1 MQAVNAGV
9 ATQHQKTALQQP
21 VSVTAPALATPTR
34 SVVDLGGSTSSVSP
48 IRGHSVSFLARTPA
62 VAGDSSRG
70 YVPGSPG
77 ADWTEEEVRVVQEKV
92 GLANNL
98 NNDFFVSQVRVMIH
112 PDKADSLYK
121 WNPRFPDIVNEV
133 YGMVWK
139 PEDPSNKHWYNHSF
153 TRAHPELAPTSR
165 KLIQLAFHDC
175 LKYSDGKGNSFG
187 GCDGCLSW
195 DGMDFL
201 NEVPLGNMAYTFKV
215 WPSYRNY
222 PVKKKTDNN
231 KLSTTVFALEWIYRV
246 PNWPPGAPQLPQS
259 LWSSGAQHLLLI
271 HNI

>member
-1 MQAVNAGV
+1 
-9 ATQHQKTALQQP
+9 
-21 VSVTAPALATPTR
+21 
-34 SVVDLGGSTSSVSP
+34 
-48 IRGHSVSFLARTPA
+48 
-62 VAGDSSRG
+62 
-70 YVPGSPG
+70 
-77 ADWTEEEVRVVQEKV
+77 
-92 GLANNL
+92 
-98 NNDFFVSQVRVMIH
+98 MIN
-112 PDKADSLYK
+112 PDKADSLYL

-153 TRAHPELAPTSR
+153 TRSHPELAPTSR

-175 LKYSDGKGNSFG
+175 LKYSDAKGNSFG
-187 GCDGCLSW
+187 GCDGCLGW

-215 WPSYRNY
+215 WPSYRNE

-246 PNWPPGAPQLPQS
+246 PNWPPGAPQLDQS
-259 LWSSGAQHLLLI
+259 LWSSGGEALI
-271 HNI
+271 SNQNNFGCLQASPELTCGNWQPMLRLK